1 VVIPAVPDEQRADAQ
16 RDDGGVGLP
25 GLRVTR
31 RPAGRNGVAP
41 RSRERLQKPIGPPPS
56 TRGWVTA
63 AQPPARTTAMSGTIT
78 IARAVFMP
86 SSLPAAGRF
95 YFSLKPR
102 PEGLE
107 IGRWY
112 E

>member
-1 VVIPAVPDEQRADAQ
+1 M
-16 RDDGGVGLP
+16 
-25 GLRVTR
+25 
-31 RPAGRNGVAP
+31 
-41 RSRERLQKPIGPPPS
+41 
-56 TRGWVTA
+56 
-63 AQPPARTTAMSGTIT
+63 AMSGTIT
-78 IARAVFMP
+78 IAIARAVFMP

-95 YFSLKPR
+95 HFRPKPR